1 MTVRLGSRGSAL
13 ARWQAEHVRR
23 ALAAAA
29 PGLAVEIVILRTTGD
44 RIHDVP
50 LSRIGGT
57 GLFTKEVDDALL
69 DGRIDAAV
77 HSLKDVPTRLPPGI
91 VLGAI
96 LERADPADALVVAPG
111 LPATLAALPPG
122 ARVGTSSLRRRAQL
136 LALRPDLTV
145 VDLRGNLD
153 TRLARVSAGDYD
165 AAIVA
170 RAGLERLGRRDAIA
184 SVLGPPHWLPAVGQ
198 GALAVAVRES
208 DRELGA
214 IVARLNHEPT
224 AAAVAAERAFL
235 RTLQGGCQ
243 VPVGA
248 LATVAPDGT
257 LRLDGFI
264 ATLDGSALVRGS
276 HDGLAAEAE
285 AIGVRLA
292 EDLLRRGGSSMLAA
306 LRPPAADADSD
317 PGEQ

>member
-1 MTVRLGSRGSAL
+1 PGSAL
-13 ARWQAEHVRR
+13 GA
-23 ALAAAA
+23 AL
-29 PGLAVEIVILRTTGD
+29 E
-44 RIHDVP
+44 
-50 LSRIGGT
+50 
-57 GLFTKEVDDALL
+57 
-69 DGRIDAAV
+69 
-77 HSLKDVPTRLPPGI
+77 
-91 VLGAI
+91 GAG
-96 LERADPADALVVAPG
+96 PADALVVAPG

-136 LALRPDLTV
+136 LAQRPDLTV

-198 GALAVAVRES
+198 GALAVAVRGS

-214 IVARLNHEPT
+214 IAARLHDDPS
-224 AAAVAAERAFL
+224 ASGGAAERAVL
-235 RTLQGGCQ
+235 RTLQRGCQ

-248 LATVAPDGT
+248 PASAAREGT
-257 LRLDGFI
+257 LREGGI
-264 ATLDGSALVRGS
+264 SATLDGSALVRGS

-285 AIGVRLA
+285 AIGVRLT
-292 EDLLRRGGSSMLAA
+292 EDLLR
-306 LRPPAADADSD
+306 
-317 PGEQ
+317 

>member
-1 MTVRLGSRGSAL
+1 APQGRLPADRRRAGIPARLGPRRRGGAAGGEHKAVRLDSRGCAL
-13 ARWQAEHVRR
+13 ASWQAEHVRR

-122 ARVGTSSLRRRAQL
+122 A
-136 LALRPDLTV
+136 
-145 VDLRGNLD
+145 
-153 TRLARVSAGDYD
+153 
-165 AAIVA
+165 
-170 RAGLERLGRRDAIA
+170 
-184 SVLGPPHWLPAVGQ
+184 
-198 GALAVAVRES
+198 
-208 DRELGA
+208 
-214 IVARLNHEPT
+214 
-224 AAAVAAERAFL
+224 
-235 RTLQGGCQ
+235 
-243 VPVGA
+243 
-248 LATVAPDGT
+248 
-257 LRLDGFI
+257 
-264 ATLDGSALVRGS
+264 
-276 HDGLAAEAE
+276 
-285 AIGVRLA
+285 
-292 EDLLRRGGSSMLAA
+292 
-306 LRPPAADADSD
+306 
-317 PGEQ
+317 